1 MNRILTCIAG
11 SALMVCTLLMTER
24 AKAQAG
30 PGEMPE
36 RCESWM
42 SEDYLSDGQ
51 DYTARLNKNNAARF
65 HTVFYGGNR
74 YFIAACSNIKDH
86 PLILKVY
93 DSERN
98 LLFDN
103 TKHDHTP
110 YWHLAFTST
119 VACVVEIRVDAKEHL
134 DQLVKLMIGFQKP
147 RKAEQRTER

>member
-1 MNRILTCIAG
+1 MNRILTCITGFAF
-11 SALMVCTLLMTER
+11 MVCAMLMTEGLM
-24 AKAQAG
+24 AQTV
-30 PGEMPE
+30 PNEMPD

-42 SEDYLSDGQ
+42 GEDYLSDGQ

-74 YFIAACSNIKDH
+74 YFIAACSNIKAY
-86 PLILKVY
+86 PLIMKVY

-103 TKHDHTP
+103 TRHNHTP

-119 VACVVEIRVDAKEHL
+119 VACVVEIRVEAEQHL

-147 RKAEQRTER
+147 QKAEQRTER